1 MPANTA
7 VTANQAKIL
16 KHIQNEKEISQPKLV
31 ETTKLDQ
38 VVVAKTVLELSE
50 MGLLDSIEKTEQEI
64 SLTKEGKG
72 YLKVGLPEKQVFV
85 ALQKVKGKI
94 LLDNFKEKSGLD
106 PSLVNIAIGWLRRKN
121 WVEFSKE
128 GKKTFVEAKEMTE
141 DLDEQVLVSIKN
153 NEIHKM
159 LQDPKVQE
167 SIKNLSKRKILL
179 INEKR
184 IRIAKLTSEGQ
195 QILKKGLKIQDKL
208 ETSLTPKMIITGS
221 WSKKKFKAYD
231 PTENVPVTYFG
242 RKHPVIEVINE
253 MREIFFEMGFHEIRG
268 PIVESEFWNFDALFQ
283 PQDHPA
289 REMHDTFKLAQP
301 NKADL
306 PPKEIVDKVAKTH
319 QNGWK
324 TKSKGWG
331 YKWSLTE
338 AERLVLRTHTT
349 ATTVRHLSKAYKEW
363 TPPEKVFSIDRTYRN
378 EAIDFK
384 HLAEFMQFEGII
396 VDKNVTLRNLMGTIK
411 TFYGK
416 MGFKKIRLTPSFY
429 PYTEPSMSTLI
440 YVEKFKT
447 WFEMGGSGIFRPE
460 VTIPFGVK
468 EKVLAW
474 GQGLD
479 RLVMLKL
486 DLDDIREVYS
496 TNIDRLRNTPTIF

>member
-1 MPANTA
+1 MPSTTT
-7 VTANQAKIL
+7 VTATQAKLL
-16 KHIQNEKEISQPKLV
+16 KSIQESKEVSQKKLV
-31 ETTKLDQ
+31 ETTQLDQ
-38 VVVAKTVLELSE
+38 VIVAKTILELSE
-50 MGLLDSIEKTEQEI
+50 MGFIDSIEKTEQEI
-64 SLTKEGKG
+64 SLTKEGKS
-72 YLKVGLPEKQVFV
+72 YLKNGLPEKQVFS

-94 LLDNFKEKSGLD
+94 LLDEFKENSGLD
-106 PSLVNIAIGWLRRKN
+106 PMLINIAIGWLRKKG

-128 GKKTFVEAKEMTE
+128 GKKTFVSAKEMTD
-141 DLDEQVLVSIKN
+141 DLDEEVLTRVKN
-153 NEIHKM
+153 NEIEGIVKA
-159 LQDPKVQE
+159 PRVQE
-167 SIKNLSKRKILL
+167 SLKNLKKRKILDVV
-179 INEKR
+179 EKR
-184 IRIAKLTSEGQ
+184 IRIVKITAEGEQ
-195 QILKKGLKIQDKL
+195 LLKKGLKVQDKL

-231 PTENVPVTYFG
+231 PTENVPVTHFG
-242 RKHPVIEVINE
+242 RKHPIIEVINE
-253 MREIFFEMGFHEIRG
+253 MREIFFEMGFNEIRG

-301 NKADL
+301 QKAQM
-306 PPKEIVDKVAKTH
+306 PSKEIVDNVAKTH

-378 EAIDFK
+378 EAIDYK

-440 YVEKFKT
+440 YVDKFKT

-460 VTIPFGVK
+460 VTLPFGVK

-496 TNIDRLRNTPTIF
+496 TNIDRLRNTPVIF